1 MTYLLNMVIFNIN
14 VKFASSIWAP
24 AVVHGPLWNQTRMR
38 TAPEPCLPMDNF
50 LVKLT
55 IDHFSKK
62 SWDRL
67 NQLNNTL
74 KEYLRSI
81 LDYIYLYLYLYLYIY
96 IDSFFALL
104 G

>member
-1 MTYLLNMVIFNIN
+1 MVIFNIN
-14 VKFASSIWAP
+14 VKFASSIFWAP

-67 NQLNNTL
+67 NQLNHTL

-81 LDYIYLYLYLYLYIY
+81 LDYIYISISISISLYIY
-96 IDSFFALL
+96 IDIDSFFALL